1 MTIDEARKL
10 IQSPIWAQVRDH
22 FLATGA
28 FEVFPQGDLRR
39 LAYLDEKTQSAIA
52 AWRTAL
58 EHAEE
63 WRKVVDGAKVRE
75 LKAQYPGAYPEVFR
89 YQAYF
94 TRFAG
99 KIDDEVRRIVDQ
111 AYDQCEQILRE
122 HDDRLEAVAGYL
134 LAHSTMTRSQF
145 IACMQGEAIPEA
157 ESESI
162 FDRFSE
168 LEKQEAQKAEAPAND
183 DTAPE
188 DGESV

>member
-1 MTIDEARKL
+1 MTIDEAREL
-10 IQSPIWAQVRDH
+10 IKSPIWTQVRDH

-39 LAYLDEKTQSAIA
+39 LSYLDAETQSAIA

-94 TRFAG
+94 VRFGG
-99 KIDDEVRRIVDQ
+99 KIDDE
-111 AYDQCEQILRE
+111 AMK
-122 HDDRLEAVAGYL
+122 L
-134 LAHSTMTRSQF
+134 LLKLKF
-145 IACMQGEAIPEA
+145 PEA
-157 ESESI
+157 YRI
-162 FDRFSE
+162 CFS
-168 LEKQEAQKAEAPAND
+168 
-183 DTAPE
+183 
-188 DGESV
+188 